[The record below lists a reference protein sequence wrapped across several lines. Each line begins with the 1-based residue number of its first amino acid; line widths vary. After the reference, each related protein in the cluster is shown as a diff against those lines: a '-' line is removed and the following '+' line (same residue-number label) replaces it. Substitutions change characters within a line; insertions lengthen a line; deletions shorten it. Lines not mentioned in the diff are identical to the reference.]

1 MQANNILA
9 NVTKRGT
16 SRPDAAPRR
25 SMRHNIIA
33 AVAGA
38 AIAASMLA
46 QPAASLAAPERA
58 AISLAPIVASIQA
71 APAASQYFAQTGI
84 TVNGDFLGAFRR
96 FGLDTVGYPI
106 SQELTEDGVKV
117 QYFERVRMEYHPELA
132 SKGTTVLF
140 TRLGIDI
147 SAGSNFS
154 RGMPFASDKARAYF
168 SETGHSLTGAF
179 LSYWKQKGGLELFG
193 YPVSE
198 VISQDGMQVQWFER
212 ARFEYHPELAASGKA
227 VQLTRLGSLMY
238 ERRHK
243 SASQVLPA
251 SAPAPAPA
259 PASQAQAAP
268 AAPSHQMSA
277 VETAIVGEI
286 NRLRREAGLAPVQP
300 VGDLANLSRAR
311 SVDMASRNYFNHATP
326 EGRNFLSMLKERGIG
341 YKFAGEI
348 LAKNTYPDDAAAG
361 TAIVTWLNSPAHK
374 AIMYDGRFTQAGAGY
389 AKAGDGT
396 HYFTVVFVQK

>member
-9 NVTKRGT
+9 NVAKRRT
-16 SRPDAAPRR
+16 SHPDAAPRR
-25 SMRHNIIA
+25 SMRRELTA

-38 AIAASMLA
+38 VIAASMLA

-58 AISLAPIVASIQA
+58 AISLAPIVASVQA

-132 SKGTTVLF
+132 L
-140 TRLGIDI
+140 
-147 SAGSNFS
+147 N
-154 RGMPFASDKARAYF
+154 
-168 SETGHSLTGAF
+168 
-179 LSYWKQKGGLELFG
+179 
-193 YPVSE
+193 
-198 VISQDGMQVQWFER
+198 
-212 ARFEYHPELAASGKA
+212 GKA

-243 SASQVLPA
+243 STSQVLPA

-259 PASQAQAAP
+259 PASQVQAQAAP

-277 VETAIVGEI
+277 AETAIVDEI

-300 VGDLANLSRAR
+300 AGDLANLSRAR
-311 SVDMASRNYFNHATP
+311 SVDMATRNYFNHTTP

-389 AKAGDGT
+389 AKAADGT